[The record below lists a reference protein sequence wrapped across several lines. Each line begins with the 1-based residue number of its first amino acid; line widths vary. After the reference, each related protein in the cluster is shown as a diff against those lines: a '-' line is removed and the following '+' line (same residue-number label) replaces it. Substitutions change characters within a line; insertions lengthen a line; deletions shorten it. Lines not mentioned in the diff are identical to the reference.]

1 MAQTS
6 NTGITGGLDTTLPI
20 AMTISGFSAIAWYN
34 SIELNVLIWMTF
46 KRRRGLYFYSILGAS
61 WGVVYVQ
68 FFLFVIW
75 SLIERMI
82 C

>member
-1 MAQTS
+1 MTQGS
-6 NTGITGGLDTTLPI
+6 NDGITGGLDTTLPI

-61 WGVVYVQ
+61 WGVAYVN
-68 FFLFVIW
+68 FFFIL
-75 SLIERMI
+75 SRE
-82 C
+82 